1 MDRFFGLDTPA
12 GLEDLAHLTTF
23 HDPVS
28 LSIAEELLTDGGV
41 PFLRKDRGAGGV
53 VQLVVG
59 FQTFGSDIFV
69 LPSDLERANELLIPL
84 LSAETIVVD
93 EDEET
98 SEDAE

>member
-12 GLEDLAHLTTF
+12 KLEDLAHLTTF
-23 HDPVS
+23 YDPVS
-28 LSIAEELLTDGGV
+28 TSIAEELLTDGGV

-53 VQLVVG
+53 VQIVVG

-84 LSAETIVVD
+84 LSAETV

-98 SEDAE
+98 SEDVEQ